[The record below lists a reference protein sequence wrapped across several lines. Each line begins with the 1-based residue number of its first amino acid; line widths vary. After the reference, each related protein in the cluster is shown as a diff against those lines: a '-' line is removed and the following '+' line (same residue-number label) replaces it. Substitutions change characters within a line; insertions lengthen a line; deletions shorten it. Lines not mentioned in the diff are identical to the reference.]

1 MVSTADDLL
10 PRTTA
15 GENVEW
21 PLGYASVQPDR
32 LTAAGVGEIN
42 PNADFRIK
50 VSRDTE
56 AAHNPCDHDPHLGA
70 WSTDTRQV
78 YTGSLLPARTEAEH
92 DPRDA
97 LTHELG

>member
-21 PLGYASVQPDR
+21 PLGYASVPPDR

-42 PNADFRIK
+42 QNADFCIV

-56 AAHNPCDHDPHLGA
+56 AAHNPCDRDPYLRA
-70 WSTDTRQV
+70 WSISNRQV
-78 YTGSLLPARTEAEH
+78 RSGVLLPTRKGVKHNLREALRH
-92 DPRDA
+92 D
-97 LTHELG
+97 LG

>member
-1 MVSTADDLL
+1 MPKMVSTADDLL

-15 GENVEW
+15 GENIEW
-21 PLGYASVQPDR
+21 PLGYASVPPDG

-56 AAHNPCDHDPHLGA
+56 AAHNPCD
-70 WSTDTRQV
+70 
-78 YTGSLLPARTEAEH
+78 
-92 DPRDA
+92 RDLYLRA
-97 LTHELG
+97 